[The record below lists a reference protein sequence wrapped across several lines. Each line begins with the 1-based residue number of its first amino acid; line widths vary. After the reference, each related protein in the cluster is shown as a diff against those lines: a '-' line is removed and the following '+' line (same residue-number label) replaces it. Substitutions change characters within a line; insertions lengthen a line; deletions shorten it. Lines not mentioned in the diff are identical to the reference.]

1 MPCLTNFSDNA
12 ALLGPRIAA
21 RFRGWFTPYCA
32 MRLRSTGSWIRAV
45 CRRIRAVAPAGPL
58 LFASGYADV
67 ATFGDEL
74 AAETVLKKPYRIGEV
89 AARIGDAL
97 SAESAQ

>member
-1 MPCLTNFSDNA
+1 MAHPDDAFARLA
-12 ALLGPRIAA
+12 ASRYHVL
-21 RFRGWFTPYCA
+21 FTDVSLPGMSGVDLA
-32 MRLRSTGSWIRAV
+32 
-45 CRRIRAVAPAGPL
+45 RRIRAVAPAMPL

-97 SAESAQ
+97 SAESTQ

>member
-1 MPCLTNFSDNA
+1 VLTDVVMPGMSGVDLA
-12 ALLGPRIAA
+12 
-21 RFRGWFTPYCA
+21 
-32 MRLRSTGSWIRAV
+32 
-45 CRRIRAVAPAGPL
+45 RRIRAVAPAMPL

-97 SAESAQ
+97 SAESTQ